1 MGYNKIISCYYVLY
15 MKDAIKNTVEM
26 TGGTVDKAIYGGYTV
41 DGKATE
47 NRVTLSGGKVK
58 KDVYGGLAHGDGND
72 AVKNIVEMTGGTV
85 DEDICGGVR

>member
-1 MGYNKIISCYYVLY
+1 

-47 NRVTLSGGKVK
+47 NRVTLGCFIRNGECRSLRSF
-58 KDVYGGLAHGDGND
+58 VY
-72 AVKNIVEMTGGTV
+72 KQI
-85 DEDICGGVR
+85 R